1 VIEEVYVDG
10 VPQGKID
17 TYTFTNVSKD
27 HTISS
32 VFVLNKNASST
43 GSLTAPSDSL
53 PNRFN
58 TENVHRVSMK
68 SIRLVPGA
76 TETANVICDGKAYE
90 NVVWTIGD
98 PEIASVDENGVVAG
112 LSIGTTTLTASSDMF
127 ERITCTV
134 TVSESIVLKDIY
146 LTERRI
152 TTAVG
157 SSYSMECSLYP
168 ETASAELYWYS
179 SDESVATVDPSGT
192 VTVHSEGFAVITV
205 TAIEG
210 TSLFYD
216 DCIVVTENSA
226 DYGIMLY
233 APEITAGIY
242 GLRVHGI
249 VPNNSEKSYLVCAA
263 VYEQGIMKTCTLEE
277 FSAETLRSGDV
288 ELSLDYASLPDTF
301 DLKLFLFDSASGVP
315 AAEPYQTN

>member
-1 VIEEVYVDG
+1 MPSLVTLLG
-10 VPQGKID
+10 VQSFFNCIYHGYIREHQFIIYFFSRKRNKQFF
-17 TYTFTNVSKD
+17 YNVQVVVR
-27 HTISS
+27 I
-32 VFVLNKNASST
+32 KNFFLKLVGA
-43 GSLTAPSDSL
+43 
-53 PNRFN
+53 
-58 TENVHRVSMK
+58 M
-68 SIRLVPGA
+68 SI
-76 TETANVICDGKAYE
+76 TD
-90 NVVWTIGD
+90 
-98 PEIASVDENGVVAG
+98 
-112 LSIGTTTLTASSDMF
+112 
-127 ERITCTV
+127 
-134 TVSESIVLKDIY
+134 
-146 LTERRI
+146 
-152 TTAVG
+152 
-157 SSYSMECSLYP
+157 
-168 ETASAELYWYS
+168 
-179 SDESVATVDPSGT
+179 
-192 VTVHSEGFAVITV
+192 EGFAVITV